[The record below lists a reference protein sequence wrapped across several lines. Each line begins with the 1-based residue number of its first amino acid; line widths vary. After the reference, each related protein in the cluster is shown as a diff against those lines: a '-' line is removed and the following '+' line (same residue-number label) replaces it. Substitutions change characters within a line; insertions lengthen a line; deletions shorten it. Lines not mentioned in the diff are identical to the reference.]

1 MADGHVAIGDDKQGK
16 RVYHFL
22 DSSLDRVYSSLS
34 RKAGASDQ
42 AQLGA
47 EYAALTRF
55 QRYYC
60 DAGLMG
66 SVGSVDYNSLGTN
79 IASGRTFLAATERQI
94 NARDEVR
101 RAFNALSPGQ
111 RTVLEHVV
119 IWDRSLELAGYAI
132 GRKSKPYSR
141 CLHGRIGKGQ
151 VMDALRNAIARAARE
166 AVLRNE
172 TKR

>member
-1 MADGHVAIGDDKQGK
+1 MTKRETFINGPTDQRLTMADGHVAIGDDKQGK

-22 DSSLDRVYSSLS
+22 DSSLDRVCSSLA

-66 SVGSVDYNSLGTN
+66 ESTYLTAPKSDSALPPKTDSIGHRTMSGSPIPDVVVS
-79 IASGRTFLAATERQI
+79 RTK
-94 NARDEVR
+94 
-101 RAFNALSPGQ
+101 
-111 RTVLEHVV
+111 
-119 IWDRSLELAGYAI
+119 I
-132 GRKSKPYSR
+132 GP
-141 CLHGRIGKGQ
+141 LI
-151 VMDALRNAIARAARE
+151 
-166 AVLRNE
+166 
-172 TKR
+172 